1 MTLKKDQIIKRLLN
15 LRGDDS
21 TSPEDF
27 YKYSIQ
33 QIHYWIEIEE
43 EKKRVAAEAAEAA
56 EAAAAAAAAAAPAK
70 KEEEEEFKPLIQ
82 KAFEYIFS

>member
-27 YKYSIQ
+27 HKYSIQ

-56 EAAAAAAAAAAPAK
+56 EAAAAAAAPAK

>member
-15 LRGDDS
+15 LRDDDS

-43 EKKRVAAEAAEAA
+43 EKKRVAAEATEAA
-56 EAAAAAAAAAAPAK
+56 KAPAK
-70 KEEEEEFKPLIQ
+70 KEEEEFKPLIQ

>member
-15 LRGDDS
+15 LRDDDS

-56 EAAAAAAAAAAPAK
+56 TPAAEAPAK
-70 KEEEEEFKPLIQ
+70 KEEEEFKPLIQ

>member
-56 EAAAAAAAAAAPAK
+56 AEAAAAAAPAK

>member
-27 YKYSIQ
+27 HKYSIQ

-43 EKKRVAAEAAEAA
+43 EKKRVAAEAA

>member
-15 LRGDDS
+15 LRDDDS

-33 QIHYWIEIEE
+33 QIHYWIDIEE
-43 EKKRVAAEAAEAA
+43 EKKRVAAEAAK
-56 EAAAAAAAAAAPAK
+56 APAK
-70 KEEEEEFKPLIQ
+70 KEEEEEEFKPLIQ

>member
-27 YKYSIQ
+27 HKYSIQ

-56 EAAAAAAAAAAPAK
+56 AAAAPAK
-70 KEEEEEFKPLIQ
+70 KEEEEFKPLIQ

>member
-15 LRGDDS
+15 LRDDDS

-56 EAAAAAAAAAAPAK
+56 EAATSAAEAPAK
-70 KEEEEEFKPLIQ
+70 KEEEEFKPLIQ

>member
-56 EAAAAAAAAAAPAK
+56 AAAAAPAK

>member
-15 LRGDDS
+15 LREDDS

-27 YKYSIQ
+27 HKYSIQ

-43 EKKRVAAEAAEAA
+43 EKKRVAAEAAA
-56 EAAAAAAAAAAPAK
+56 EAPK
-70 KEEEEEFKPLIQ
+70 KEEEEFKPLIQ

>member
-15 LRGDDS
+15 LRDDDS

-56 EAAAAAAAAAAPAK
+56 KAPAK
-70 KEEEEEFKPLIQ
+70 KEEEEEEFKPLIQ

>member
-56 EAAAAAAAAAAPAK
+56 AAAAPAK

>member
-27 YKYSIQ
+27 HKYSIQ

-43 EKKRVAAEAAEAA
+43 EKKRVAAEAAE
-56 EAAAAAAAAAAPAK
+56 AAAAAAAPAK

>member
-1 MTLKKDQIIKRLLN
+1 MTLKKDQLIKRLLN
-15 LRGDDS
+15 LREDDS

-43 EKKRVAAEAAEAA
+43 EKKRVAAEAA
-56 EAAAAAAAAAAPAK
+56 AAAAAEKEPEKAK
-70 KEEEEEFKPLIQ
+70 EEEEFKPLIQ

>member
-43 EKKRVAAEAAEAA
+43 EKKRVAVEAA
-56 EAAAAAAAAAAPAK
+56 EAAAAAEAPAK

>member
-27 YKYSIQ
+27 HKYSIQ

-43 EKKRVAAEAAEAA
+43 EKKRVAAEAT

>member
-15 LRGDDS
+15 LRDDDS

-43 EKKRVAAEAAEAA
+43 EKKRVAAEAAK
-56 EAAAAAAAAAAPAK
+56 APAK
-70 KEEEEEFKPLIQ
+70 KEEEEEEFKPLIQ

>member
-27 YKYSIQ
+27 HKYSIQ

-56 EAAAAAAAAAAPAK
+56 KAPAK
-70 KEEEEEFKPLIQ
+70 KEEEEEEFKPLIQ